1 MKLIVING
9 PNINMLGRR
18 EPHIYGQ
25 RTYAELV
32 SFIKESAVKVG
43 VDVTVVQY
51 NCEGDIVTEIQN
63 ALGVYDGIIINAAAY
78 THTSIAIA
86 DALRAVDIPTVSVHL
101 TDINNREPYRKID
114 FIAPIA
120 RLLVVGKGFDGYKEA
135 LEFFVSSGV

>member
-9 PNINMLGRR
+9 PNMNMLGIR
-18 EPHIYGQ
+18 EPDVYG
-25 RTYAELV
+25 RGTYAELV
-32 SFIKESAVKVG
+32 SYIKKSAKDVG

-63 ALGVYDGIIINAAAY
+63 ALGVYDGIVINAAAY

-86 DALRAVDIPTVSVHL
+86 DALKAVDLPTVSVHL
-101 TDINNREPYRKID
+101 TDINKREPYRKID

-120 RLLVVGKGFDGYKEA
+120 RLSIVGKGFEGYKKA
-135 LEFFVSSGV
+135 VEFFAMKGA

>member
-32 SFIKESAVKVG
+32 SFIKESAAKVG

-86 DALRAVDIPTVSVHL
+86 ENHYSIDSVLYPIP
-101 TDINNREPYRKID
+101 
-114 FIAPIA
+114 
-120 RLLVVGKGFDGYKEA
+120 
-135 LEFFVSSGV
+135 